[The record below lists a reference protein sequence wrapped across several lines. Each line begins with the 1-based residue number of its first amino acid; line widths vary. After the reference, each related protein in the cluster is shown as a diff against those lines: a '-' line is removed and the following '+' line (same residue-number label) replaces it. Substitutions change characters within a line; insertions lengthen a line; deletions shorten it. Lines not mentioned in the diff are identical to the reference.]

1 MLYGLSGVLTKM
13 QTKRVPYTFNRGG
26 YYYFSRRVPSDLL
39 NHYSYPRV
47 VQGLRTKSVVTAKS
61 RALVAAAKLDEY
73 WSHLRMAEA
82 DLLGRHLLKRST
94 AFPDQT
100 YSGKAVS
107 VQQAMDIYFT
117 AKGKNKPKS
126 FKAAVERAFRYLIE
140 ACGAHCLHE
149 YTREDALK
157 YRDYLVAKGLV
168 GSTITRILNTL
179 RSVIN
184 FVIAEYA
191 LDIKRYCQTKLA

>member
-1 MLYGLSGVLTKM
+1 M
-13 QTKRVPYTFNRGG
+13 QTKTVPYTFNRGG

-39 NHYSYPRV
+39 SHYSYQRV

-94 AFPDQT
+94 AVLDQT
-100 YSGKAVS
+100 YSEKAVS

-140 ACGAHCLHE
+140 ACGTHCLHE
-149 YTREDALK
+149 YTREDAL
-157 YRDYLVAKGLV
+157 
-168 GSTITRILNTL
+168 
-179 RSVIN
+179 
-184 FVIAEYA
+184 
-191 LDIKRYCQTKLA
+191 